1 MLHIK
6 EIKKDSKDI
15 ELVKRLYVEAFP
27 KVERMSFDSLLL
39 LQRKADVRFLGFYDK
54 NDLSLIHI

>member
-27 KVERMSFDSLLL
+27 KVERMTFDSLLL
-39 LQRKADVRFLGFYDK
+39 LQQKADVRF
-54 NDLSLIHI
+54 